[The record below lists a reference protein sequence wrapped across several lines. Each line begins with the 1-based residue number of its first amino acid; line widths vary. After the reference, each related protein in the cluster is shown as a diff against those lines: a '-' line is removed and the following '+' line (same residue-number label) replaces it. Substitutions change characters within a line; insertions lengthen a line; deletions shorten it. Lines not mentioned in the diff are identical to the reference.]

1 MPMTSSSYHRSPHRI
16 PHMLRVRTALPG
28 LLLATLCLVFALS
41 NPVSAQD
48 FRNQRIVQ
56 ILQEPRHR
64 TVHQDDDIY
73 LLDVQI
79 NPGDRTLPHTHD
91 AAILYTFISNG
102 DGPLYGRVSGNVEY
116 VEQNFTHAVSNPGP
130 HLFRILALTNYGTGL
145 PGQSS
150 DRPTGVAVEA
160 QLENDWFRSYRISL
174 APGETT
180 STHVHAN
187 PSVIIQ
193 VTAGLVHVSRADGV
207 TAELAAMG
215 DWTWRDES
223 APYTISNRGQSP
235 VEVVVNEA
243 RR

>member
-1 MPMTSSSYHRSPHRI
+1 MTSSNSPRNPRI
-16 PHMLRVRTALPG
+16 FDVKTALFS
-28 LLLATLCLVFALS
+28 LLLAALCLLIALS

-102 DGPLYGRVSGNVEY
+102 DGPLYGRVSGNVDY

-150 DRPTGVAVEA
+150 DRPSGVAVEP
-160 QLENDWFRSYRISL
+160 QLENDWFRSYRINL
-174 APGETT
+174 APGEST

-187 PSVIIQ
+187 PSVVIQ
-193 VTAGLVHVSRADGV
+193 VTEGTVHVSRSDGV
-207 TAELAAMG
+207 TAELVAMG
-215 DWTWRDES
+215 DWTWRKES
-223 APYTISNRGQSP
+223 APYTITNRGQSA

>member
-1 MPMTSSSYHRSPHRI
+1 MNSFPKSQVNLFLVAAVLAAFVAI
-16 PHMLRVRTALPG
+16 AL
-28 LLLATLCLVFALS
+28 AVK
-41 NPVSAQD
+41 PVNAQD
-48 FRNQRIVQ
+48 FRGQRIVQ

-79 NPGDRTLPHTHD
+79 NPGDQTLPHTHD

-102 DGPLYGRVSGNVEY
+102 EGPLYGRVSGNTDY

-130 HLFRILALTNYGTGL
+130 SLFRILALTNYGTGL
-145 PGQSS
+145 PGQGS
-150 DRPTGVAVEA
+150 DRPSGVGVEP
-160 QLENDWFRSYRISL
+160 QLENDWFRSYRITL
-174 APGETT
+174 EPGETT
-180 STHVHAN
+180 STHVHDN

-193 VTAGLVHVSRADGV
+193 VTEGTVHVSRADGV

-223 APYTISNRGQSP
+223 APYTITNRGP
-235 VEVVVNEA
+235 AAVEVVVNEA
-243 RR
+243 RREG

>member
-1 MPMTSSSYHRSPHRI
+1 MTSFRKNHA
-16 PHMLRVRTALPG
+16 MAALTAAIVV
-28 LLLATLCLVFALS
+28 LLLSSAALL
-41 NPVSAQD
+41 NPVNAQD
-48 FRNQRIVQ
+48 FRGQRIVQ

-64 TVHQDDDIY
+64 TVHQDGDIY

-79 NPGDRTLPHTHD
+79 NPGDQTLAHTHD

-102 DGPLYGRVSGNVEY
+102 EGPLHGRVSGNTDY

-130 HLFRILALTNYGTGL
+130 NLFRILALTNYGTGL

-150 DRPTGVAVEA
+150 DRPSGIAVES

-180 STHVHAN
+180 STHVHDN

-193 VTAGLVHVSRADGV
+193 VTEGTVHVSRADGV

-215 DWTWRDES
+215 DWAWRDEN
-223 APYTISNRGQSP
+223 APYTLTNRGEST

-243 RR
+243 RREG

>member
-1 MPMTSSSYHRSPHRI
+1 MTRI
-16 PHMLRVRTALPG
+16 RNTHTRMAVCAG
-28 LLLATLCLVFALS
+28 VLATISAFAITFT
-41 NPVSAQD
+41 PVNAQD
-48 FRNQRIVQ
+48 FRGQRIVQ

-79 NPGDRTLPHTHD
+79 NPGDQTLAHTHD

-102 DGPLYGRVSGNVEY
+102 DGPLNGRVSGNTDY

-130 HLFRILALTNYGTGL
+130 NLFRILALTNYGTGL
-145 PGQSS
+145 PGQTS
-150 DRPTGVAVEA
+150 DRPSGVGVEP
-160 QLENDWFRSYRISL
+160 QLENDWFRSYRL
-174 APGETT
+174 TLGPGETT
-180 STHVHAN
+180 STQAHAN

-193 VTAGLVHVSRADGV
+193 VTDGTVHVSRADGV

-215 DWTWRDES
+215 DWTWRDEN
-223 APYTISNRGQSP
+223 APYTITNRGQSP

-243 RR
+243 RREG